1 MIQRVHTIYLFLAII
16 CLGSTCMGLEFYR
29 FVQPN
34 EAFTFSVFG
43 IESVKGDAST
53 IHKSIPI
60 YLSVIGFCLFLF
72 MTLMSYKNLKRQLKW
87 ARGGTFLYAVFV
99 LASIVFYYVGG
110 GFLTE
115 GAYTRELG
123 FGYALLIA
131 GFPFCFLAQL
141 GIKKDKKLLDSLDR
155 LR

>member
-1 MIQRVHTIYLFLAII
+1 MIQRVQTIYLFLAII
-16 CLGSTCMGLEFYR
+16 CLGSTCIGMEYYR
-29 FVQPN
+29 IDQPN
-34 EAFTFSVFG
+34 EAFTLSDIGIASVMG
-43 IESVKGDAST
+43 AAST

-99 LASIVFYYVGG
+99 LASFVFYFVGG
-110 GFLTE
+110 GFLTV

-141 GIKKDKKLLDSLDR
+141 GIKKDKNLLDNLDR

>member
-1 MIQRVHTIYLFLAII
+1 MIQRVQTIYLFLAII
-16 CLGSTCMGLEFYR
+16 CLGSTCWGLEFFR

-34 EAFTFSVFG
+34 EAFSFSVFG
-43 IESVKGDAST
+43 IESLKEASSSMF
-53 IHKSIPI
+53 KSIPI
-60 YLSVIGFCLFLF
+60 YLSVIGLCLFLF

-87 ARGGTFLYAVFV
+87 ARSCTFLYALFV
-99 LASIVFYYVGG
+99 SASIVFYYAGG
-110 GFLTE
+110 GFITVGE
-115 GAYTRELG
+115 YVRELG
-123 FGYALLIA
+123 LGYALLIA